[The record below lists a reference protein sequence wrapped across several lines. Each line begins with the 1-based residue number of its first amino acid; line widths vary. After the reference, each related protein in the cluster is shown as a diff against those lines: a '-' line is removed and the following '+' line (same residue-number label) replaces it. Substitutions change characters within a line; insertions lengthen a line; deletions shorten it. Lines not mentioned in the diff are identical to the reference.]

1 MPIKVN
7 GLDIERV
14 KAVSKNQEETPL
26 YTGLCEM
33 AKQKP
38 VSLHV
43 PGHKYGA
50 LFPERAKQYYQD
62 ILKIDATEIT
72 GMDDLHA
79 PTGMIK
85 EAESLAAEL
94 FDVSRSFFL
103 VGGSTAGNLAMILST
118 CGRDDVVLVQR
129 NSHKSIMNGLE
140 LAGAHPVFISPIYDI
155 DLERYTHPSTAA
167 LKRAIVAYPEAKA
180 LILTYPDYFGC
191 TYDLEEVIQ
200 LSQAAGIPVL
210 VDEAHGVHFPLNEIF
225 PKSALEYGADVVV
238 HSVHK
243 MAPAMT
249 MGSILHMQ
257 SELISEA
264 RVAYYLQMIQSSSP
278 SYPLMASLDL
288 ARYYLA
294 QLSDIDYEQIL
305 HMAQEVRE
313 IFAGLECAQVLPQ
326 GRETDPLKVT
336 LHIES
341 GYQTADVV
349 QFLEESNVYIEL
361 STDRQILV
369 VLGLGSFIEREKL
382 EKAVKTVN
390 ERLKIIGNH
399 ATIEETELFT
409 DEVIQLALS
418 YEQMNRLNVEE
429 KSLSDSVG
437 HIAAEAVIPY
447 PPGIPLILKGEE
459 IKQGQIK
466 QLEYLLSQNVALQQR
481 HATDRIRVFCE

>member
-1 MPIKVN
+1 M
-7 GLDIERV
+7 R
-14 KAVSKNQEETPL
+14 KNQGDTPL
-26 YTGLCEM
+26 YSGLCEM
-33 AKQKP
+33 AERKP

-50 LFPERAKQYYQD
+50 LFPEKAKEYFQD

-79 PTGMIK
+79 PTGMIQ
-85 EAESLAAEL
+85 EAETLAAEL
-94 FDVSRSFFL
+94 FNAQRSFFL
-103 VGGSTAGNLAMILST
+103 VGGSTAGNLAMILAT

-140 LAGAHPVFISPIYDI
+140 LAGARPVFMAPTFD
-155 DLERYTHPSTAA
+155 DTVERYTHPSIAA
-167 LKRAIVAYPEAKA
+167 LKRAIQAYPKAKA
-180 LILTYPDYFGC
+180 LILTYPDYFGY

-210 VDEAHGVHFPLNEIF
+210 VDEAHGVHFPFNEGF

-249 MGSILHMQ
+249 MGSMLHMQ
-257 SELISEA
+257 SELVSED
-264 RVAYYLQMIQSSSP
+264 RVAYFLQMIQSSSP

-294 QLSDIDYEQIL
+294 RLDKTDYEQIL
-305 HMAQEVRE
+305 HMIEEVRE
-313 IFAGLECAQVLPQ
+313 IFGELEAVRVLPE
-326 GRETDPLKVT
+326 GSEVDPLKIT
-336 LHIES
+336 LHVKA
-341 GYQTADVV
+341 GYQTADIVRH
-349 QFLEESNVYIEL
+349 LEESNVYIEL
-361 STDRQILV
+361 STERQILV
-369 VLGLGSFIEREKL
+369 VLGLGSFIDREKL

-390 ERLKIIGNH
+390 ERLKIVRNH
-399 ATIEETELFT
+399 ATIEETKLFT
-409 DEVIQLALS
+409 NEMIQLALS
-418 YEQMNRLNVEE
+418 YEQMNRFNVEE
-429 KSLSDSVG
+429 KSLHDSVG

-459 IKQGQIK
+459 IKREQIK
-466 QLEYLLSQNVALQQR
+466 QLEYLLSQNVTLQQR
-481 HATDRIRVFCE
+481 HETDRIRVFCE